1 MNRLNPLRGGSAYA
15 RSMQSLI
22 KEFSRMPGI
31 GTRTAERLAF
41 YILKLSKE
49 DAERLADSILKV
61 KSTIRFCGVCNNL
74 SEGETCL
81 ICRDGSRDKGIIC
94 VVEEP
99 NDASA
104 IEKTGKF
111 NGVYHVLLGRL
122 SPLDGIGPESLKINE
137 LLERLKKERIREVII
152 ASNSDTEGETTAL
165 YITKVLRPC
174 KVKITRLAYGIPVG
188 SDLKY
193 ADQATLMKAI
203 EGRLEI

>member
-1 MNRLNPLRGGSAYA
+1 MSKLSYA
-15 RSMQSLI
+15 RSMQILI
-22 KEFSRMPGI
+22 KEFSKMPGI

-41 YILKLSKE
+41 YVLKLPQQ
-49 DAERLADSILKV
+49 DAESLSQSILKV
-61 KSTIRFCGVCNNL
+61 KSSIRFCRVCNNL
-74 SEGETCL
+74 SEGELCL
-81 ICRDGSRDKGIIC
+81 ICQDDSRDKSLVC

-99 NDASA
+99 NDVSA

-122 SPLDGIGPESLKINE
+122 SPLDGIGPESLRIGE
-137 LLERLKKERIREVII
+137 LKERVKNDKVREIII
-152 ASNSDTEGETTAL
+152 ATNADTEGETTAL
-165 YITKVLRPC
+165 YITKLFKPY

-203 EGRLEI
+203 EGRMDMQGT